1 MSAAAPRGE
10 GADGVTVVKVE
21 LHSHSADDPVDY
33 IPHSTC
39 ELIERAA
46 QLGYNALAIT
56 LHDRQIDLQPFADL
70 ARQRGVTL
78 IPGMERTIQ
87 GKHVL
92 LLNFSRAGAEG
103 VETFEDLARLRGR
116 ERGLVVA
123 PHPYF
128 PDTSCLGR
136 FLESYADLFDAVEYN
151 AMFTPSINFNERA
164 VRWATRHRKPLV
176 GNGDVHRLRQLGST
190 FSLVDA
196 ANTPDAI
203 CEAIRRHRVQVV
215 AAPLAFHTAAGLMAS
230 MWAANLRTSAAQARS
245 SEHSPARI

>member
-1 MSAAAPRGE
+1 
-10 GADGVTVVKVE
+10 VVKIE
-21 LHSHSADDPVDY
+21 LHSHSADDPTDY

-56 LHDRQIDLQPFADL
+56 LHDRQIDLRPFEDL
-70 ARQRGVTL
+70 ARKRGVTL
-78 IPGMERTIQ
+78 IPGIERTIQ

-92 LLNFSRAGAEG
+92 LINFSRAGAEG
-103 VETFEDLARLRGR
+103 AETFEDLSRLRAR

-128 PDTSCLGR
+128 PDPSCLGR
-136 FLESYADLFDAVEYN
+136 FLESYADLFDAVEFN
-151 AMFTPSINFNERA
+151 AMFTPSINFNARA
-164 VRWATRHRKPLV
+164 VRWATKHRKPIV
-176 GNGDVHRLRQLGST
+176 GNGDVHRLRQLGTT

-245 SEHSPARI
+245 NEHTPARI